1 MSDMNEMIKTL
12 MTGDAE
18 KLQILVK
25 EALDCGASAGAVLNE
40 GLIKGM
46 DIIGGKMETGEMF
59 IPEVL
64 YSARAMG
71 LALEIL
77 RPMLAAGEVSASGK
91 VVIGTVKGDVHDI
104 GKNLVSMMLE
114 SSGFEVHDLGVD
126 VSPEKFVAAVKENS
140 PDLVGLSALLTTTT
154 HMMQETIKAID
165 ESGLRTG
172 VKILIGGAPVTQSFA
187 DQIGADAYAP
197 DAGAAVKVAKALKK
211 DGSKMN

>member
-1 MSDMNEMIKTL
+1 MSDMNEIIKTL
-12 MTGDAE
+12 ITGDTE
-18 KLQILVK
+18 KLRILVK
-25 EALDCGASAGAVLNE
+25 EALDSGAHAGAVLNE

-64 YSARAMG
+64 YSAKAMG

-77 RPMLAAGEVSASGK
+77 KPMLAADEVSASGK
-91 VVIGTVKGDVHDI
+91 VLIGTVKGDLHDI
-104 GKNLVSMMLE
+104 GKNLVIMMLE

-126 VSPEKFVAAVKENS
+126 VSPEKFVAAVKEKS
-140 PDLVGLSALLTTTT
+140 PDLVALSALLTTTT
-154 HMMQETIKAID
+154 HMMKETIKAID

-197 DAGAAVKVAKALKK
+197 DAGAAIKVAKALKK
-211 DGSKMN
+211 EASKMN